1 MDNPISW
8 AILVAI
14 VTVVVIRFALK
25 AIDEAERRKAG
36 CAETWEEL
44 ANETRESDWWELN

>member
-8 AILVAI
+8 AMLVAI
-14 VTVVVIRFALK
+14 VLTVLVYVGVK
-25 AIDEAERRKAG
+25 AIEEKERRKADG
-36 CAETWEEL
+36 EAAWEEL